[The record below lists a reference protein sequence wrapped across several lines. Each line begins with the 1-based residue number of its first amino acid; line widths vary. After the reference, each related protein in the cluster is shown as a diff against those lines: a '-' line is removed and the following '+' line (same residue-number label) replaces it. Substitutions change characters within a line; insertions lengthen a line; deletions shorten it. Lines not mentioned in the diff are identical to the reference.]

1 MKRFDVCPLGKTAG
15 GRLVVVLQ
23 HESLDDLTTTV
34 VAPLFKQGDY
44 RVVAGLTPVVTVGR
58 QRLIV
63 AVDRLASM
71 PKRQLGKPVG
81 SVAVAHDALIRAI
94 DLLISGI

>member
-1 MKRFDVCPLGKTAG
+1 MKRFDVCTVGRPGL

-23 HESLDDLTTTV
+23 HESLDDLTTTI

-44 RVVAGLTPVVTVGR
+44 RVVAGLTPVVTLGR
-58 QRLIV
+58 QRLIA

-81 SVAVAHDALIRAI
+81 NVASAHYDLIRAI
-94 DLLISGI
+94 DFLISGI